1 MRICHKRRHERRR
14 GTRFERAFGEFI
26 YLYQFQIILI
36 LEREYVA
43 GFWPLD
49 PHPPGSQLENMYRK
63 ILKTEQES
71 NKTKDASQTVV
82 SNGASA
88 SSAMA
93 IKG

>member
-1 MRICHKRRHERRR
+1 MKVELVTI
-14 GTRFERAFGEFI
+14 GNFI
-26 YLYQFQIILI
+26 ENLSQEEAREEEGDTLRKSFW
-36 LEREYVA
+36 EYVA

-88 SSAMA
+88 SSATA
-93 IKG
+93 IKS